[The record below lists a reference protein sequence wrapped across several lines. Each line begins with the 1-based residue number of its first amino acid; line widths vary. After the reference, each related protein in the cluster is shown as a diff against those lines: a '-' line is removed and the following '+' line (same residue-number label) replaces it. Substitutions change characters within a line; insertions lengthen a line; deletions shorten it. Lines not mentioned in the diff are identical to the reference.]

1 MMKGTPG
8 VSLRVQ
14 RIAAISSTRL
24 PLNAE
29 FNLTPLGTHS
39 NDVKIFFQVA
49 CSPGAGQWP
58 GWATAGPRMDRRIR
72 V

>member
-29 FNLTPLGTHS
+29 FNLTLPWYT
-39 NDVKIFFQVA
+39 
-49 CSPGAGQWP
+49 
-58 GWATAGPRMDRRIR
+58 
-72 V
+72 